1 MFKRSFLFAAMM
13 CIFVQIG
20 ICGNKQMY
28 GPAKTVLGDKYET
41 VASKYDKILDFNEG
55 YAVVQKNGLSGL
67 IDIEGAECIPTKYNY
82 LGSYRDGL
90 IAMQENKDD
99 KKGFINLKE
108 KIIISPQYETV
119 RDFYKGVCIVEVNA
133 DSAIAINKKGKFL
146 WNLPDRVKPCGNF
159 YNGWA
164 MVRQGDLYSFIS
176 PEGELMKYQY
186 KGASSFFFKTG
197 YYELPFA
204 VALVYSDSHDYW
216 YLINNHGY
224 ELSKEAYQ
232 QVASVIKHSEPY
244 ILSTYTGDETDEM
257 IESDIAEYAQKAT
270 GKEVAQLV
278 YDDIFSNTTANY
290 IIMDDSATPSLE
302 RKQKIQ
308 NTLEGILG
316 VIVILAFI
324 AMVIHM
330 VLILKREKESKFSQ
344 ISVQNSKAKRNAAG
358 LPDQMSN
365 DEAVRIANNLDSIYQ
380 SWPIDKERPEDHYPQ
395 TKQEVQRGMEAV
407 QLAIDAMP
415 TDQALIDKINA
426 WGEQMNEYNK
436 RIFTGNKVFIVLN
449 VLALAL
455 FMYLAISDGGAQG
468 WVLPIMLIFI
478 LGGYILS
485 AYEPTFIALKKE
497 MRRGGRGKSF
507 LAIILGG
514 LATSIATAKTYKT
527 ITTYEDGHKETSTD
541 NSETWISLAIAL
553 IVSIILVMFTFV
565 FAFYNYLRNYV
576 LYK

>member
-1 MFKRSFLFAAMM
+1 MLKRSFLIAAML
-13 CIFVQIG
+13 CLFVQLG
-20 ICGNKQMY
+20 ICGNKPMY
-28 GPAKTVLGDKYET
+28 GPAKIVLGDKYET
-41 VASKYDKILDFNEG
+41 IASKYDQIYNFNEG
-55 YAVVQKNGLSGL
+55 YAVVQKNDLSGL
-67 IDIEGAECIPTKYNY
+67 IDIKGEERIATKYYY

-108 KIIISPQYETV
+108 KIIISPQFQTV
-119 RDFYKGVCIVEVNA
+119 GDFYKGVCIVEVNA

-146 WNLPDRVKPCGNF
+146 WAFPQGITPSGDF
-159 YNGWA
+159 SNGWA
-164 MVRQGDLYSFIS
+164 MVRQGDLYSYIS
-176 PEGELMKYQY
+176 TEGELMKYQY
-186 KGASSFFFKTG
+186 KGASPFFFQTG

-204 VALVYSDSHDYW
+204 VALVYNDKHW

-257 IESDIAEYAQKAT
+257 IESDIAEYAAKAT

-278 YDDIFSNTTANY
+278 IDDLFSNTTANY
-290 IIMDDSATPSLE
+290 IIVDDSATPSLE
-302 RKQKIQ
+302 RQQKIQ
-308 NTLEGILG
+308 NILEGILG

-330 VLILKREKESKFSQ
+330 VIILKREKDAKFSQ
-344 ISVQNSKAKRNAAG
+344 ISVQESKAKRIAAG
-358 LPDQMSN
+358 LPEQMSN
-365 DEAVRIANNLDSIYQ
+365 DEAVRIANNLDSVYQ
-380 SWPIDKERPEDHYPQ
+380 NWPIDKERPEDHYPQ
-395 TKQEVQRGMEAV
+395 SKQEMQRGMEAV
-407 QLAIDAMP
+407 KQAIDALP

-426 WGEQMNEYNK
+426 WGEQMNDLNK
-436 RIFTGNKVFIVLN
+436 RLFMGNKAFIVLN
-449 VLALAL
+449 AIALA
-455 FMYLAISDGGAQG
+455 FCIYMAVSDGG

-514 LATSIATAKTYKT
+514 LATGIATAKTYKT

-541 NSETWISLAIAL
+541 NSETWISLVIAL
-553 IVSIILVMFTFV
+553 IVSVILVMFTFV

>member
-1 MFKRSFLFAAMM
+1 MFKRSFLIAAMLCLFM
-13 CIFVQIG
+13 QLG
-20 ICGNKQMY
+20 ICGNNPMY
-28 GPAKTVLGDKYET
+28 GPAKIVLGDKYET
-41 VASKYDKILDFNEG
+41 IASKYDQIDNFNEG
-55 YAVVQKNGLSGL
+55 YAVVQKNDLSGL
-67 IDIEGAECIPTKYNY
+67 IDIKGEERIATKYY
-82 LGSYRDGL
+82 ALGFYSDGL
-90 IAMQENKDD
+90 IAVKENKGD
-99 KKGFINLKE
+99 KTGFINLKE
-108 KIIISPQYETV
+108 KMVISPQFEFTWN
-119 RDFYKGVCIVEVNA
+119 FHKGVCIASVNS
-133 DSAIAINKKGKFL
+133 DSTITINKKGKFL
-146 WNLPDRVKPCGNF
+146 WAFPQGIKPYGDF
-159 YNGWA
+159 SNGWA
-164 MVRQGDLYSFIS
+164 MVRQGDLYSYIS
-176 PEGELMKYQY
+176 TEGKLISYQY
-186 KGASSFFFKTG
+186 KGASPFFFKTG

-204 VALVYSDSHDYW
+204 VALVYSDSHDYM

-257 IESDIAEYAQKAT
+257 IESDIAEYAKNAT
-270 GKEVAQLV
+270 GKEVAQLL

-290 IIMDDSATPSLE
+290 IIIDDSATPSLE

-344 ISVQNSKAKRNAAG
+344 ISVQDSKAKRNAAG

-407 QLAIDAMP
+407 KQAIDAMP

-426 WGEQMNEYNK
+426 WGEQMNELNK

-455 FMYLAISDGGAQG
+455 FMYLAISDGGGQG
-468 WVLPIMLIFI
+468 WVLPIMLIFV

-541 NSETWISLAIAL
+541 NSETWISLVIAL
-553 IVSIILVMFTFV
+553 IVSVILVMFTFV

>member
-1 MFKRSFLFAAMM
+1 MFKRSFLIAAMLCLFM
-13 CIFVQIG
+13 QLG
-20 ICGNKQMY
+20 ICGNNPMY
-28 GPAKTVLGDKYET
+28 GPAKIVLGDKYET
-41 VASKYDKILDFNEG
+41 IASKYDQIDNFNEG
-55 YAVVQKNGLSGL
+55 YAVVQKNDLSGL
-67 IDIEGAECIPTKYNY
+67 IDIKGEERIATKYY
-82 LGSYRDGL
+82 ALGFYSDGL
-90 IAMQENKDD
+90 IAVKENKGD
-99 KKGFINLKE
+99 KTGFINLKE
-108 KIIISPQYETV
+108 KMVISPQFEFTWN
-119 RDFYKGVCIVEVNA
+119 FHKGVCIASVNS
-133 DSAIAINKKGKFL
+133 DSTITINKKGKFL
-146 WNLPDRVKPCGNF
+146 WAFP
-159 YNGWA
+159 
-164 MVRQGDLYSFIS
+164 QGINIS
-176 PEGELMKYQY
+176 YQY
-186 KGASSFFFKTG
+186 KGASPFFFKTG

-204 VALVYSDSHDYW
+204 VALVYSDSHDYM

-257 IESDIAEYAQKAT
+257 IESDIAEYAKNAT

-290 IIMDDSATPSLE
+290 IIIDDSATPSLE

-344 ISVQNSKAKRNAAG
+344 ISVQDSKAKRNAAG

-407 QLAIDAMP
+407 KQAIDAMP

-426 WGEQMNEYNK
+426 WGEQMNELNK

-455 FMYLAISDGGAQG
+455 FMYLAISDGGGQG
-468 WVLPIMLIFI
+468 WVLPIMLIFV

-541 NSETWISLAIAL
+541 NSETWISLVIAL
-553 IVSIILVMFTFV
+553 IVSVILVMFTFV

>member
-1 MFKRSFLFAAMM
+1 MFKRSYLIAAML
-13 CIFVQIG
+13 CLFVQLS
-20 ICGNKQMY
+20 ICGNKPMY
-28 GPAKTVLGDKYET
+28 GPAKIVLGDNYET
-41 VASKYDKILDFNEG
+41 VASKYDQIYNFNEG

-67 IDIEGAECIPTKYNY
+67 IDIKGEERIATKYY
-82 LGSYRDGL
+82 SLGSYSDGL
-90 IAMQENKDD
+90 IAVTENKGD
-99 KKGFINLKE
+99 KTGFINLKE
-108 KIIISPQYETV
+108 KMVISPQFEFTMK
-119 RDFYKGVCIVEVNA
+119 FHKGVCIASVNS

-146 WNLPDRVKPCGNF
+146 WAFPQGVKPYGDF
-159 YNGWA
+159 SNGWA
-164 MVRQGDLYSFIS
+164 MVRQGDLYSYIS
-176 PEGELMKYQY
+176 TEGEMIKYQY
-186 KGASSFFFKTG
+186 KGASPFFFKTG

-204 VALVYSDSHDYW
+204 IALVYSDSHDYM

-257 IESDIAEYAQKAT
+257 IESDIAEYAKNAT

-278 YDDIFSNTTANY
+278 YDDIFSETTANY
-290 IIMDDSATPSLE
+290 IIVDDSATPSLE
-302 RKQKIQ
+302 RQQKIQ
-308 NTLEGILG
+308 DTLEGILG

-344 ISVQNSKAKRNAAG
+344 ISVQDSKAKRKAAG

-395 TKQEVQRGMEAV
+395 TKQEIQRGMEAV
-407 QLAIDAMP
+407 KQAIDALP

-426 WGEQMNEYNK
+426 WGEQMNELNK

-455 FMYLAISDGGAQG
+455 FIYLAISDGGVQG
-468 WVLPIMLIFI
+468 WVLPIMLIFV
-478 LGGYILS
+478 LGGYVLS

-541 NSETWISLAIAL
+541 NSETWISLVIAL
-553 IVSIILVMFTFV
+553 IVSVILVMFTFV

>member
-1 MFKRSFLFAAMM
+1 MFKRSFLIAAIL
-13 CIFVQIG
+13 CLFVQLG

-28 GPAKTVLGDKYET
+28 GPAKIVLGDKYET
-41 VASKYDKILDFNEG
+41 IASKYDKIYDFYNG
-55 YAVVQKNGLSGL
+55 YAIVDKNKLTGL
-67 IDIEGAECIPTKYNY
+67 IDNNGDECIPIKYYALGNY
-82 LGSYRDGL
+82 SDGL
-90 IAMQENKDD
+90 IAVQENKDG
-99 KKGFINLKE
+99 KIGFINFKE
-108 KIIISPQYETV
+108 KMVISPQFESV
-119 RDFYKGVCIVEVNA
+119 KDFHKGVCIVSVNP
-133 DSAIAINKKGKFL
+133 DSTIAINKKGKFL
-146 WNLPDRVKPCGNF
+146 WAFPQGTKPYGDF
-159 YNGWA
+159 SNGWA
-164 MVRQGDLYSFIS
+164 MVQQGNLYSYIS
-176 PEGELMKYQY
+176 TEGELIKYQY
-186 KGASSFFFKTG
+186 KGASPFFFKTG

-204 VALVYSDSHDYW
+204 IAIVYSDSHDYM

-244 ILSTYTGDETDEM
+244 ILIDYTGDETDEM
-257 IESDIAEYAQKAT
+257 IESDIANYAKNAT
-270 GKEVAQLV
+270 PKEVAQLV
-278 YDDIFSNTTANY
+278 YDDIFSKTTANY
-290 IIMDDSATPSLE
+290 IIVDDSATPSLE
-302 RKQKIQ
+302 RQQKIQ
-308 NTLEGILG
+308 ETLEGILG

-344 ISVQNSKAKRNAAG
+344 ISVQDSKAKRNAAG

-407 QLAIDAMP
+407 KQAIDAMP

-426 WGEQMNEYNK
+426 WGEQMNELNK

-455 FMYLAISDGGAQG
+455 FMYLAISDGGGQG
-468 WVLPIMLIFI
+468 WVLPIMLIFV

-541 NSETWISLAIAL
+541 NSETWISLVIAL
-553 IVSIILVMFTFV
+553 IVSVILVMFTFV

>member
-1 MFKRSFLFAAMM
+1 MFKRSFLIAAMLCLFM
-13 CIFVQIG
+13 QFG

-28 GPAKTVLGDKYET
+28 GPAKIVLGDKYET
-41 VASKYDKILDFNEG
+41 VASKYGNILDFNEG
-55 YAVVQKNGLSGL
+55 YAVVQKNNLSGL
-67 IDIEGAECIPTKYNY
+67 IDSKGEECIPIKYNY
-82 LGSYRDGL
+82 LGTFSKGL
-90 IAMQENKDD
+90 IAVKENKGD
-99 KKGFINLKE
+99 KTGFMNLKE
-108 KIIISPQYETV
+108 KMVIAPQFENV
-119 RDFYKGVCIVEVNA
+119 GNFHKGICIVGVNS
-133 DSAIAINKKGKFL
+133 DSIITINKKGKLL
-146 WNLPDRVKPCGNF
+146 WAFPKGVEPRGDF
-159 YNGWA
+159 SNGWA
-164 MVRQGDLYSFIS
+164 VVSQGKSVSFIS
-176 PEGELMKYQY
+176 TEGELLKYQY
-186 KGASSFFFKTG
+186 KSASPFFFKTG

-257 IESDIAEYAQKAT
+257 IESDIAEYAKNAT

-278 YDDIFSNTTANY
+278 YDDLFNNTTANY
-290 IIMDDSATPSLE
+290 IIVDDSATPSLE

-344 ISVQNSKAKRNAAG
+344 ISVQDSKAKRKAAG
-358 LPDQMSN
+358 LSDQMSN
-365 DEAVRIANNLDSIYQ
+365 EEAVRIANNLDSIYQ

-395 TKQEVQRGMEAV
+395 TKQEIQRGMEAV
-407 QLAIDAMP
+407 KQAIDALP

-426 WGEQMNEYNK
+426 WGEQMNELNK

-455 FMYLAISDGGAQG
+455 FTYLAFSDGGGQG
-468 WVLPIMLIFI
+468 WVLPITLIFI

-541 NSETWISLAIAL
+541 NSETWISLVIAL
-553 IVSIILVMFTFV
+553 IVSVILVMFTFV

>member
-1 MFKRSFLFAAMM
+1 MFKRSFLIAAMLCLFM
-13 CIFVQIG
+13 QLG
-20 ICGNKQMY
+20 ICGNNPMY
-28 GPAKTVLGDKYET
+28 GPAKIVLGDKYET
-41 VASKYDKILDFNEG
+41 IASKYDQIYNFNEG
-55 YAVVQKNGLSGL
+55 YAVVQKNDLSGL
-67 IDIEGAECIPTKYNY
+67 IDIKGEERIATKYY
-82 LGSYRDGL
+82 ALGFYSDGL
-90 IAMQENKDD
+90 IAVKENKGD
-99 KKGFINLKE
+99 KTGFINLKE
-108 KIIISPQYETV
+108 KMVISPQFEFTMN
-119 RDFYKGVCIVEVNA
+119 FHKGVCIASVNS

-146 WNLPDRVKPCGNF
+146 WAFPQGIKPYGDF
-159 YNGWA
+159 SNGWA
-164 MVRQGDLYSFIS
+164 MVRQGDLYSYIS
-176 PEGELMKYQY
+176 TEGELIKYQY
-186 KGASSFFFKTG
+186 KGASPFFFKTG

-204 VALVYSDSHDYW
+204 VALVYSDSHDYM

-257 IESDIAEYAQKAT
+257 IESDIAEYAKNAT

-290 IIMDDSATPSLE
+290 IITDDSATPSLE

-344 ISVQNSKAKRNAAG
+344 ISVQDSKAKRNAAG

-407 QLAIDAMP
+407 KQAIDALP

-426 WGEQMNEYNK
+426 WGEQMNELNK
-436 RIFTGNKVFIVLN
+436 RIFTGNKVFVVLN

-455 FMYLAISDGGAQG
+455 FMYLAISDGGGQG
-468 WVLPIMLIFI
+468 WVLPIMLIFV

-553 IVSIILVMFTFV
+553 IVSVILVMFTFV

>member
-1 MFKRSFLFAAMM
+1 MFKRSFLIAAIL
-13 CIFVQIG
+13 CLFVQLG

-28 GPAKTVLGDKYET
+28 GPAKIVLGDKYET
-41 VASKYDKILDFNEG
+41 IASKYDKILDFNEG
-55 YAVVQKNGLSGL
+55 YAVVQKNDRSGL
-67 IDIEGAECIPTKYNY
+67 IDIKGEERIATKYY
-82 LGSYRDGL
+82 ALGFYSDGL
-90 IAMQENKDD
+90 IAVKENKGD
-99 KKGFINLKE
+99 KTGFINLKE
-108 KIIISPQYETV
+108 KMVISPQFESAM
-119 RDFYKGVCIVEVNA
+119 DFHEGVCIASVNS

-146 WNLPDRVKPCGNF
+146 WAFPQGTKPYGDFSNK
-159 YNGWA
+159 WA
-164 MVRQGDLYSFIS
+164 MVQQGNLYSYIS
-176 PEGELMKYQY
+176 TKGELIKYQY
-186 KGASSFFFKTG
+186 KGASPFFFKTG

-204 VALVYSDSHDYW
+204 VALVYSDSHDYM

-257 IESDIAEYAQKAT
+257 IESDIAEYAKNAT

-278 YDDIFSNTTANY
+278 YDDIFSKTTANY
-290 IIMDDSATPSLE
+290 IIRDDSVTPSLE

-308 NTLEGILG
+308 NILEGIFG

-330 VLILKREKESKFSQ
+330 IFILKREKESKFSQ
-344 ISVQNSKAKRNAAG
+344 ISVQDSKAKRKAAG
-358 LPDQMSN
+358 LSDQMSN
-365 DEAVRIANNLDSIYQ
+365 EEAVRIANNLDSIYQ

-395 TKQEVQRGMEAV
+395 TKQEIQRGMEAV
-407 QLAIDAMP
+407 KQAIDALP

-426 WGEQMNEYNK
+426 WGEQMNELNK

-455 FMYLAISDGGAQG
+455 FTYLAFSDGGGQG
-468 WVLPIMLIFI
+468 WVLPITLIFI

-541 NSETWISLAIAL
+541 NSETWISLVIAL
-553 IVSIILVMFTFV
+553 IVSVILVMFTFV

>member
-1 MFKRSFLFAAMM
+1 MFKRSFLIAAMLCLFM
-13 CIFVQIG
+13 QLG
-20 ICGNKQMY
+20 ICGNNPMY
-28 GPAKTVLGDKYET
+28 GPAKIVLGDKYET
-41 VASKYDKILDFNEG
+41 IASKYDQIDNFNEG
-55 YAVVQKNGLSGL
+55 YAVVQKNDLSGL
-67 IDIEGAECIPTKYNY
+67 IDIKGEERIATKYY
-82 LGSYRDGL
+82 ALGFYSDGL
-90 IAMQENKDD
+90 IAVKENKGD
-99 KKGFINLKE
+99 KTGFINLKE
-108 KIIISPQYETV
+108 KMVISPQFEFTWN
-119 RDFYKGVCIVEVNA
+119 FHKGVCIASVNS
-133 DSAIAINKKGKFL
+133 DSTITINKKGKFL
-146 WNLPDRVKPCGNF
+146 WAFPQGIKPYGDF
-159 YNGWA
+159 SNGWA
-164 MVRQGDLYSFIS
+164 MVRQGDLYSYIS
-176 PEGELMKYQY
+176 TEGKLISYQY
-186 KGASSFFFKTG
+186 KGASPFFFKTG

-204 VALVYSDSHDYW
+204 VALVYSDSHDYM

-257 IESDIAEYAQKAT
+257 IESDIAEYAKNAT

-290 IIMDDSATPSLE
+290 IIIDDSATPSLE

-344 ISVQNSKAKRNAAG
+344 ISVQDSKAKRNAAG

-407 QLAIDAMP
+407 KQAIDAMP

-426 WGEQMNEYNK
+426 WGEQMNELNK

-455 FMYLAISDGGAQG
+455 FMYLAISDGGGQG
-468 WVLPIMLIFI
+468 WVLPIMLIFV

-541 NSETWISLAIAL
+541 NSETWISLVIAL
-553 IVSIILVMFTFV
+553 IVSVILVMFTFV

>member
-1 MFKRSFLFAAMM
+1 
-13 CIFVQIG
+13 
-20 ICGNKQMY
+20 MY
-28 GPAKTVLGDKYET
+28 GPAKIVLGDNYET
-41 VASKYDKILDFNEG
+41 VASKYDQIYNFNEG
-55 YAVVQKNGLSGL
+55 YAVVQKNDLSGL
-67 IDIEGAECIPTKYNY
+67 IDIKGEERIATKYY
-82 LGSYRDGL
+82 SLGSYSDGL
-90 IAMQENKDD
+90 IAVTENKGD
-99 KKGFINLKE
+99 KTGFINLKE
-108 KIIISPQYETV
+108 KMVISPQFEFTMK
-119 RDFYKGVCIVEVNA
+119 FHKGVCIASVNS

-146 WNLPDRVKPCGNF
+146 WAFPQGVKPYGDF
-159 YNGWA
+159 SNGWA
-164 MVRQGDLYSFIS
+164 MVRQGDLYSYIS
-176 PEGELMKYQY
+176 TEGEMIKYQY
-186 KGASSFFFKTG
+186 KGASPFFFKTG

-204 VALVYSDSHDYW
+204 IALVYSDSHDYM

-257 IESDIAEYAQKAT
+257 IESDIAEYAKNAT

-278 YDDIFSNTTANY
+278 YDDIFSETTANY
-290 IIMDDSATPSLE
+290 IIVDDSATPSLE

-308 NTLEGILG
+308 DTLEGILG

-344 ISVQNSKAKRNAAG
+344 ISVQDSKAKRKAAG

-395 TKQEVQRGMEAV
+395 TKQEIQRGMEAV
-407 QLAIDAMP
+407 KQAIDALP

-426 WGEQMNEYNK
+426 WGEQMNELNK

-455 FMYLAISDGGAQG
+455 FIYLAISDGGVQG
-468 WVLPIMLIFI
+468 WVLPIMLIFV
-478 LGGYILS
+478 LGGYVLS

-541 NSETWISLAIAL
+541 NSETWISLVIAL
-553 IVSIILVMFTFV
+553 IVSVILVMFTFV

>member
-1 MFKRSFLFAAMM
+1 MFKKSFLLAAML
-13 CIFVQIG
+13 CLSVQFG

-28 GPAKTVLGDKYET
+28 GPAKVVLGDKYET
-41 VASKYDKILDFNEG
+41 VAANYDKIYDFCNG
-55 YAVVQKNGLSGL
+55 YAIVDKNELTGM
-67 IDIEGAECIPTKYNY
+67 IDNNGKECIGAKYHA
-82 LGSYRDGL
+82 LGYYSDGL
-90 IAMQENKDD
+90 IAVQENKGD
-99 KKGFINLKE
+99 KTGFINLKE
-108 KIIISPQYETV
+108 KMVISPQFEMAMN
-119 RDFYKGVCIVEVNA
+119 FHNGVCIATVNA
-133 DSAIAINKKGKFL
+133 DSIIAINKKGEFL
-146 WNLPDRVKPCGNF
+146 WAFPNGVKPLGDF
-159 YNGWA
+159 SNGWA
-164 MVRQGDLYSFIS
+164 MVKQGNLYSFIS
-176 PEGELMKYQY
+176 TEGELMKYQY
-186 KGASSFFFKTG
+186 KGITSFFFKTG

-204 VALVYSDSHDYW
+204 VAVVYSDSHDYM

-278 YDDIFSNTTANY
+278 YDDIFSKTTANY
-290 IIMDDSATPSLE
+290 IIVDDSATPSLE

-308 NTLEGILG
+308 ETLEGILG

-330 VLILKREKESKFSQ
+330 IVILKREKDSKFWAVSAQ
-344 ISVQNSKAKRNAAG
+344 LSKAKRKEAG
-358 LPDQMSN
+358 LPEQMAD
-365 DEAVRIANNLDSIYQ
+365 DEAARIADNLDSVYQ
-380 SWPIDKERPEDHYPQ
+380 SWPIDKKSPDDHYPRS
-395 TKQEVQRGMEAV
+395 KQDMQRGMDAV
-407 QLAIDAMP
+407 RQAIDAMP
-415 TDQALIDKINA
+415 TDQALIDKINS
-426 WGEQMNEYNK
+426 WGDLMNEYNK
-436 RIFTGNKVFIVLN
+436 RVFTGNKVFIVLN

-455 FMYLAISDGGAQG
+455 FIYLAVSDGGAQG
-468 WVLPIMLIFI
+468 WGLPIMLIFI

-497 MRRGGRGKSF
+497 MRSGGRGKSF

-541 NSETWISLAIAL
+541 DSETWISLAIAL
-553 IVSIILVMFTFV
+553 VVSIILVMFTFV

>member
-1 MFKRSFLFAAMM
+1 M
-13 CIFVQIG
+13 
-20 ICGNKQMY
+20 
-28 GPAKTVLGDKYET
+28 
-41 VASKYDKILDFNEG
+41 
-55 YAVVQKNGLSGL
+55 
-67 IDIEGAECIPTKYNY
+67 
-82 LGSYRDGL
+82 
-90 IAMQENKDD
+90 
-99 KKGFINLKE
+99 
-108 KIIISPQYETV
+108 
-119 RDFYKGVCIVEVNA
+119 
-133 DSAIAINKKGKFL
+133 
-146 WNLPDRVKPCGNF
+146 
-159 YNGWA
+159 
-164 MVRQGDLYSFIS
+164 
-176 PEGELMKYQY
+176 
-186 KGASSFFFKTG
+186 TG

-204 VALVYSDSHDYW
+204 IALVYSDSHDYM

-257 IESDIAEYAQKAT
+257 IESDIAEYAKNAT

-278 YDDIFSNTTANY
+278 YDDIFSETTANY
-290 IIMDDSATPSLE
+290 IIVDDSATPSLE
-302 RKQKIQ
+302 RQQKIQ
-308 NTLEGILG
+308 DTLEGILG

-344 ISVQNSKAKRNAAG
+344 ISVQDSITKRKAAG

-395 TKQEVQRGMEAV
+395 TKQEIQRGMEAV
-407 QLAIDAMP
+407 KQAIDALP

-426 WGEQMNEYNK
+426 WGEQMNELNK

-455 FMYLAISDGGAQG
+455 FIYLAISDGGVQG
-468 WVLPIMLIFI
+468 WVLPIMLIFV
-478 LGGYILS
+478 LGGYVLS

-541 NSETWISLAIAL
+541 NSETWISLVIAL
-553 IVSIILVMFTFV
+553 IVSVILVMFTFV